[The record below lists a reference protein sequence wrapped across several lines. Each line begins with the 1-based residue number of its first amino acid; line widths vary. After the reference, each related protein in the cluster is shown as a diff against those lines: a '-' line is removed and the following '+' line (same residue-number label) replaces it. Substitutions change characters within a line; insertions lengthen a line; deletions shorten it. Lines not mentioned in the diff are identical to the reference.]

1 MKPQQAGLW
10 AERVQFRAASWA
22 RLAQVFA
29 AFLAV
34 LGDAVLATAIVVAAL
49 LAWSPRIGIES
60 ARETIAARRARRRH
74 IAEIGHLHGAVWARH
89 ARRRPEI
96 WARYG
101 KLRD

>member
-22 RLAQVFA
+22 RLAQIFV

-34 LGDAVLATAIVVAAL
+34 LGDAALAAAIVVAAL
-49 LAWSPRIGIES
+49 LAWSPRIGLES
-60 ARETIAARRARRRH
+60 AKETLALRRARRRH

>member
-10 AERVQFRAASWA
+10 AERLQFRATSRA
-22 RLAQVFA
+22 RVAQIFA
-29 AFLAV
+29 GFFAV
-34 LGDAVLATAIVVAAL
+34 VGDALLAAAIVVAAL

-74 IAEIGHLHGAVWARH
+74 IAEIGRLHGAVWARH

-101 KLRD
+101 RLRD